1 MSCAVSWHASLLG
14 SEAARVP
21 AIDPTSLI
29 IAVSTLIATLY
40 GVRQAKAGRED
51 SRRQQI
57 AANLLEEREQK
68 AAEVDQALR
77 HAREDAATAY
87 ERLQA
92 ERAEVKRLADEKE
105 EIARSL
111 RAELNKA
118 LMDRSTLQSIVA
130 DEVAREAL
138 RTARQIEAVEADPA
152 TD

>member
-1 MSCAVSWHASLLG
+1 
-14 SEAARVP
+14 VP

-40 GVRQAKAGRED
+40 GVRQAKAGRDD

-87 ERLQA
+87 ERLQS
-92 ERAEVKRLADEKE
+92 ERAEVTRAREQKDEIERK
-105 EIARSL
+105 L
-111 RAELNKA
+111 RAELNAA
-118 LMDRSTLQSIVA
+118 LMDRSTLQSLVA
-130 DEVAREAL
+130 DEVAREAM
-138 RTARQIEAVEADPA
+138 RTARQIEAVEDDGAVGKD
-152 TD
+152 